1 MRRAF
6 LALAELR
13 ARLFWRR
20 LRGRGGFAEGIA
32 LGALFLVSV
41 LVGLLFAVLIAAG
54 SWRIARPAPGFQ
66 LEVSVAAMFF
76 GLWQAWTAVSLA
88 LTEREGLDLGRFLVY
103 PLPPGRLWLFGL
115 AGGLAGDPVGL
126 TWALLLGGIFAG
138 AAVGRPG
145 PWLLGLALDLAL
157 FAAATVLLVA
167 LVHELLAI
175 LARRRWAR
183 EILLGLAVAGGVAIG
198 LSLVG
203 APRPGYAWRQALP
216 LLSALKWLAWPA
228 ALAARAARHLYGGH
242 PAAALPWLAA
252 LALAA
257 AATGWLAF
265 RLALAAARGAGSGG
279 ETGAARPG
287 DGWRLG
293 PWRGR
298 FSALLEKE
306 GKYLLRHPLVRVSAL
321 VGPVLGALV
330 AWKITPHLPAEAGE
344 VVRALPLLAFALYTH
359 MAMQVFWLNA
369 FGWDRGGVR
378 ELFLAPL
385 DLSQVL
391 AAKNLALH
399 GVSTGVFAATAA
411 LMLAAGGW
419 VPAWALAAAV
429 ALHAGLAPAF
439 YGLGNL
445 VSVLNP
451 RAAPFALRRNASLS
465 WLSGLAGMGIVSG
478 TSGLFALPVLL
489 ALRLESPWLV
499 PAAWALLGAMGFWAY
514 RRTLPAVSRLLA
526 YRRDAFLPA
535 VCGDDA

>member
-20 LRGRGGFAEGIA
+20 LRGRGGLAEGIA

-41 LVGLLFAVLIAAG
+41 PIGLLFAALIAAG

-103 PLPPGRLWLFGL
+103 PLPPGRLWLFGV

-126 TWALLLGGIFAG
+126 IWALLLGGIFAG

-198 LSLVG
+198 LSLAG
-203 APRPGYAWRQALP
+203 APRPAHAWRQALP
-216 LLSALKWLAWPA
+216 LLSALKWVAWPA

-265 RLALAAARGAGSGG
+265 RLALAAALGAGSGG
-279 ETGAARPG
+279 ETGAARPA
-287 DGWRLG
+287 DGWRIG

-298 FSALLEKE
+298 FAALLEKE

-321 VGPVLGALV
+321 VGPALGALV
-330 AWKITPHLPAEAGE
+330 AWKISPHLPAEAGQ

-369 FGWDRGGVR
+369 FGWDRGGAR

-411 LMLAAGGW
+411 LMLAAGGR
-419 VPAWALAAAV
+419 VPAWALAAAL

-451 RAAPFALRRNASLS
+451 RAAPFALRRNASFS

-514 RRTLPAVSRLLA
+514 RRTLPAVGRLLA
-526 YRRDAFLPA
+526 DRRDAFLPA

>member
-1 MRRAF
+1 MRHPLA
-6 LALAELR
+6 ALAELQ
-13 ARLFWRR
+13 ARLFWGR

-32 LGALFLVSV
+32 LGALFLVSIP
-41 LVGLLFAVLIAAG
+41 VGLLFAALVGAG
-54 SWRIARPAPGFQ
+54 SWRIAHPTPQFQ
-66 LEVSVAAMFF
+66 LEIAVAAMFF

-88 LTEREGLDLGRFLVY
+88 LAEREGLDFRRFLVY
-103 PLPPGRLWLFGL
+103 PLPPGRLWLFGVV
-115 AGGLAGDPVGL
+115 GGLAGDPVGL
-126 TWALLLGGIFAG
+126 IWALALGGIFAG
-138 AAVGRPG
+138 AALGRPG

-167 LVHELLAI
+167 LLHEVLAL
-175 LARRRWAR
+175 LARRRWIR

-198 LSLVG
+198 LSLAG
-203 APRPGYAWRQALP
+203 APRSGRAWREALP
-216 LLSALKWLAWPA
+216 VLSALKWVAWPA
-228 ALAARAARHLYGGH
+228 ALAARGARYLYSDH
-242 PAAALPWLAA
+242 PAAALPWLAG

-265 RLALAAARGAGSGG
+265 RLALAAALGAGSGG

-293 PWRGR
+293 LRNGR
-298 FSALLEKE
+298 FAALLEKE
-306 GKYLLRHPLVRVSAL
+306 GKYLLRNPLVRVSAL
-321 VGPVLGALV
+321 VGPALSALV
-330 AWKITPHLPAEAGE
+330 AWKISPRLPSEAGE
-344 VVRALPLLAFALYTH
+344 VVRALPLIAFALYTH
-359 MAMQVFWLNA
+359 MALQGLSLNA

-385 DLSQVL
+385 DLSEVL

-411 LMLAAGGW
+411 LMLAVGGW

-451 RAAPFALRRNASLS
+451 RAAPFSLRRNASFS

-478 TSGLFALPVLL
+478 TSGLFALPVLV

-499 PAAWALLGAMGFWAY
+499 PAAWALLGAAGFWAY
-514 RRTLPAVSRLLA
+514 RRTLPAVGRLLA
-526 YRRDAFLPA
+526 GRRDAFLPA

>member
-6 LALAELR
+6 PALAELR

-20 LRGRGGFAEGIA
+20 LRGRGGLAEGIA
-32 LGALFLVSV
+32 LGALFLVSIPIGLVFAV
-41 LVGLLFAVLIAAG
+41 LVGAG
-54 SWRIARPAPGFQ
+54 SWRIARPIPALQ
-66 LEVSVAAMFF
+66 LEISVAAIFF

-88 LTEREGLDLGRFLVY
+88 LTEREGLDLRRFLVY
-103 PLPPGRLWLFGL
+103 PLPRGRLWLLGL
-115 AGGLAGDPVGL
+115 ASGLAGDPVGVI
-126 TWALLLGGIFAG
+126 WALLLGGIFAG
-138 AAVGRPG
+138 AALSRPG
-145 PWLLGLALDLAL
+145 LWLLGLAIDLAL

-167 LVHELLAI
+167 LVHEVLAL
-175 LARRRWAR
+175 LARRRWVR
-183 EILLGLAVAGGVAIG
+183 EILLGLAVAAALTVG
-198 LSLVG
+198 LSLAG
-203 APRPGYAWRQALP
+203 TPRPGHGWREALP
-216 LLSALKWLAWPA
+216 LLSALKWVAWPA

-242 PAAALPWLAA
+242 PAAALPWLAG

-265 RLALAAARGAGSGG
+265 RLALAAALGVGSDG

-293 PWRGR
+293 HWRGR
-298 FSALLEKE
+298 FAALLEKE
-306 GKYLLRHPLVRVSAL
+306 GKYLLRHPLVRVSAI
-321 VGPVLGALV
+321 VGPALGALF
-330 AWKITPHLPAEAGE
+330 AWKLSPHLPTEGGE
-344 VVRALPLLAFALYTH
+344 VVRGLPLLAFALYTH

-378 ELFLAPL
+378 ALFLAPL
-385 DLSQVL
+385 DLSEVL

-451 RAAPFALRRNASLS
+451 RAAPFALRRNASFS
-465 WLSGLAGMGIVSG
+465 WLSGLAGMGIVSA

-499 PAAWALLGAMGFWAY
+499 PAAWALLGAAGFWAY
-514 RRTLPAVSRLLA
+514 RRTLPAVGRLLA
-526 YRRDAFLPA
+526 ERRDAFLPA
-535 VCGDDA
+535 ICGDDA